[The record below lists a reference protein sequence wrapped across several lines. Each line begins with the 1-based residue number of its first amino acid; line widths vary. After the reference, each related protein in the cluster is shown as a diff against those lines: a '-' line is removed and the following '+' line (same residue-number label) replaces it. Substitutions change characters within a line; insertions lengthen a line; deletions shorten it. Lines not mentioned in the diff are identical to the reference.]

1 MMMTENEISLKQ
13 QKKIEY
19 QGDNPL
25 VTDIICGECAET
37 FGSEYDFNIHMPAHA
52 VSVGIKCEKCDFTSE
67 SNVDIESHIQTVHM
81 SLKVDLKEDDLQT
94 IKCNKCDYK
103 CRYNI
108 QLKKHIK
115 IHEPHAKYNCK
126 KCDFST
132 EFVASTWE
140 HKLTDH
146 PEESDNISAKESENF
161 ILKIVAEQ
169 MTSLSEDV
177 YSLKRDTKDKDALV
191 AITKALDTCIEN
203 LKNDNNEKCK
213 VL

>member
-1 MMMTENEISLKQ
+1 
-13 QKKIEY
+13 
-19 QGDNPL
+19 
-25 VTDIICGECAET
+25 
-37 FGSEYDFNIHMPAHA
+37 
-52 VSVGIKCEKCDFTSE
+52 
-67 SNVDIESHIQTVHM
+67 M

-94 IKCNKCDYK
+94 IKCNNCDYK

-108 QLKKHIK
+108 QLKKHMK
-115 IHEPHAKYNCK
+115 IHESHAKYTCK

-140 HKLTDH
+140 HKLTVH

-169 MTSLSEDV
+169 TTSLSEDV
-177 YSLKRDTKDKDALV
+177 YSLKRDTKDALV
-191 AITKALDTCIEN
+191 AITKALDTCIDN

-213 VL
+213 VLGNTVVKLVNKISRIEKALTIKPSRDVTKTKPAEKKLRAKKPNTVKKPETVMITDIKKPVTPNPPPTPPPASYQIPKSNHQ